1 MSPSHSAIDL
11 MLWHQRC
18 VLRNEN
24 EMKTIHS
31 VTKTMNPVVYCLDI
45 WNAIF
50 VPLRPSSFLSFSIR
64 FTCSCVNIFTNPHN
78 WHLAIKV
85 SKSNLCCV
93 ILCID
98 GNKETVSIFCILGFL
113 FVVFVS
119 AIFKRFAHIDDTHET
134 CPMKLSKYV
143 EYYKKKWF
151 KKIMWRSF
159 RLHVDSSGLTDAIT
173 IHIPESI
180 QHHIV
185 FDRMLKWEAC
195 LMKNS
200 SVVNSKSERFAL
212 KSSGSKLCNN

>member
-1 MSPSHSAIDL
+1 
-11 MLWHQRC
+11 
-18 VLRNEN
+18 
-24 EMKTIHS
+24 MKTIHS

-64 FTCSCVNIFTNPHN
+64 FTCSCVNISINPHN

-119 AIFKRFAHIDDTHET
+119 AIFKRFVHIDDTHET

-173 IHIPESI
+173 IYILVSWHSRKHTTSYPFRSDAKMRSLFNEKFISSEFQI
-180 QHHIV
+180 RTFRLKIFWQQIV
-185 FDRMLKWEAC
+185 
-195 LMKNS
+195 
-200 SVVNSKSERFAL
+200 
-212 KSSGSKLCNN
+212 